1 MDLWLSFLHS
11 LYSDT
16 LNTLLHSITLNSN
29 SNRKWH
35 VHVAIKTTQYAYSQI
50 TKVNV
55 YTLTSM
61 QSQRAL
67 RHLYTLLSCSSGSVQ
82 VNNK

>member
-1 MDLWLSFLHS
+1 MDLWLSFLHI

-16 LNTLLHSITLNSN
+16 LNTLLHSIALNSY

-55 YTLTSM
+55 NTLTSM

-67 RHLYTLLSCSSGSVQ
+67 RLLYILLSCSSGSVQ